1 MITFGSFSMFRS
13 SSRVKKKKGKKK
25 QYITTITFLKLM

>member
-13 SSRVKKKKGKKK
+13 SSRVKKKGKKN

>member
-13 SSRVKKKKGKKK
+13 SSRIKK
-25 QYITTITFLKLM
+25 QYIITINFLKLM